1 MCRADKSF
9 DPFAESTVDGI
20 IAGAVTVK
28 VCQIKTES
36 KDSER
41 YNVRQNLL
49 SVNGRCGGLMGST
62 LDRLGLSSH

>member
-28 VCQIKTES
+28 VGQIEVWKEVQSFHQDKVLSQHLTLTMS
-36 KDSER
+36 CS
-41 YNVRQNLL
+41 RQQ
-49 SVNGRCGGLMGST
+49 
-62 LDRLGLSSH
+62 